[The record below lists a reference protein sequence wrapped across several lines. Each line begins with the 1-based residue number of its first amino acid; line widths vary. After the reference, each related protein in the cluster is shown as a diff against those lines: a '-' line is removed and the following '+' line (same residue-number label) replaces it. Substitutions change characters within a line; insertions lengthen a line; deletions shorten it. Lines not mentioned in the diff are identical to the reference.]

1 MRRILSFVF
10 CFSLLGILL
19 SYSHSPAHAE
29 DEDELGLD
37 EEMSGDED
45 GGPATEPLAAPTKD
59 PTYQRIGG
67 TKAIRMIV
75 DDFVEI
81 ALKDERISSFFEV
94 TQSDQV
100 RLKTFKTLLVDQ
112 LCEAVGGPCHY
123 MGKAMKDAHA
133 GMGIKNEHF
142 KAMLED
148 LTAAM
153 EKNKVSK
160 DDQVHLVKILAPF
173 RTEIINAPAKPKPTM
188 GAGGF
193 R

>member
-1 MRRILSFVF
+1 MDICESLPPGQRPIVALPLMYLARVRLHADRREDALAHWEKAAVSPSQDREALHQIGQAYHKAGRLEDGR
-10 CFSLLGILL
+10 SLLERSEGVRARNVLL
-19 SYSHSPAHAE
+19 IRELDRCLREGKSADSFARVAE
-29 DEDELGLD
+29 
-37 EEMSGDED
+37 
-45 GGPATEPLAAPTKD
+45 
-59 PTYQRIGG
+59 
-67 TKAIRMIV
+67 
-75 DDFVEI
+75 
-81 ALKDERISSFFEV
+81 
-94 TQSDQV
+94 
-100 RLKTFKTLLVDQ
+100 

-142 KAMLED
+142 KAILED